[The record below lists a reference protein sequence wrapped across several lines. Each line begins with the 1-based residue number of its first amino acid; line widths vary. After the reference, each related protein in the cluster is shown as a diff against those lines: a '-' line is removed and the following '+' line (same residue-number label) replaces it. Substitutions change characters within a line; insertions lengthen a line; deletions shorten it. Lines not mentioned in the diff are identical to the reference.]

1 MNFFSNRNVR
11 HLQSVWK
18 WKSPNTSM
26 WLVPKGIA
34 STRFWQKLAFSS
46 KCQAVILLA
55 RQSPL
60 EVLKTSLDMVSSTYF
75 SFHFLKCFY
84 TNDDI
89 FYLDGIIP
97 MRVCDLMSLTF
108 LTLYSLRIQSE
119 NYVQQTNWNVSHLQ
133 LWQKF
138 TPKPTLL
145 LAMTSIA
152 LTGFTSTSLVK
163 KAPNCKPW
171 WAILEP
177 R

>member
-1 MNFFSNRNVR
+1 M
-11 HLQSVWK
+11 K
-18 WKSPNTSM
+18 KSQHKY
-26 WLVPKGIA
+26 VIGPKGNSINEILA
-34 STRFWQKLAFSS
+34 ETGVFVEMPSSDSTSETITLRGPQDKLGHGELYAIFFLFTKIFWYEWWY
-46 KCQAVILLA
+46 LL
-55 RQSPL
+55 SWWYNSY
-60 EVLKTSLDMVSSTYF
+60 ESLWFNEPDFPNFRLITYTI
-75 SFHFLKCFY
+75 S
-84 TNDDI
+84 
-89 FYLDGIIP
+89 
-97 MRVCDLMSLTF
+97 
-108 LTLYSLRIQSE
+108 

-152 LTGFTSTSLVK
+152 PTGFTSTSLVK